1 MNTLWI
7 VLALVAGAC
16 LATQV
21 GVNGALS
28 RAVGSPVL
36 AAAVSFAIG
45 TVALVAYALVGRVR
59 LAAVADAAG
68 QPWWVWTGGALGA
81 FYVTT
86 MISAAPRLGAAV
98 TIGLVITGQMVA
110 SLALDHVGAL
120 GFPLHAVTVP
130 RLLGAAMIVG
140 GVVLVRVT

>member
-1 MNTLWI
+1 MSTFWI
-7 VLALVAGAC
+7 VLALVAGGC

-28 RAVGSPVL
+28 RAVGSPIL
-36 AAAVSFAIG
+36 AAAVSFAVG
-45 TVALVAYALVGRVR
+45 TVALIAYALAGRVP
-59 LAAVADAAG
+59 LAGVADAGG
-68 QPWWVWTGGALGA
+68 QPWWVWSGGVLGA